1 MTLTSR
7 NERARKAC
15 LRMMALAC
23 AAGSALLLAPGA
35 ARAEAASEAAASAM
49 LEEVSDNAARLRMF
63 LQAMPK
69 GGDLH
74 NHLGGSV
81 YAEDFLEVAAQKGMC
96 ADVAIT
102 RIVAGPCGDDL
113 KIARMATERPFVFAR
128 LVDALSTRG
137 YQRGVGADE
146 VSGHTQF
153 FRSFDR
159 FGAASAGEN
168 GRWLA
173 LARQSAERNGVSYLE
188 LMLDPPGLIDFV
200 RGAGTAPLDEAGIA
214 ALYSAD
220 SAELAPL
227 LDGYVGEVDR
237 IEAEASA
244 RLSCEGKQADPACGV
259 AVHYLTYALRGFSP
273 RMVFRTLL
281 GSFALAHRDPRFV
294 GVNIVMP
301 EDDPV
306 ALRDYGLHM
315 AMFRFLEAKYPDVN
329 VTMHAGELALGLVPP
344 QDLADHI
351 ARAVASGAR
360 RIGHGTDIA
369 YEDDAPETLAR
380 MARERIAVE
389 VNLTSNAVILGVK
402 GGEHPIALYR
412 SMGVP
417 VALSTDDEGVLRSDM
432 TNEYRR
438 AVTEQGLGYAD
449 LKELARASL
458 EYSFVPGA
466 SLWREG
472 RLGEAVSACSASR
485 TAGRCKPFLAS
496 SEKARLQADLED
508 RFERFEHG
516 LDRFN
521 HPQGS

>member
-1 MTLTSR
+1 MLTSLS
-7 NERARKAC
+7 ERPSG
-15 LRMMALAC
+15 LRLRALAC
-23 AAGSALLLAPGA
+23 AAGAALSLVPAVASAD
-35 ARAEAASEAAASAM
+35 AASEAAASAM
-49 LEEVSDNAARLRMF
+49 LDQVSGNAARLRMF

-81 YAEDFLEVAAQKGMC
+81 YAEDFLGVAAQKGMC
-96 ADVAIT
+96 ADADIT
-102 RIVAGPCGDDL
+102 RIVPGPCGDDL
-113 KIARMATERPFVFAR
+113 QIAKMAAERPFVYAR

-188 LMLDPPGLIDFV
+188 LMLDPPGLAAFM
-200 RGAGTAPLDEAGIA
+200 RGAGSGPVDEAGIA
-214 ALYSAD
+214 ALYAKD

-227 LDGYVGEVDR
+227 LEGFVREVDG
-237 IEAEASA
+237 IESEANTQ
-244 RLSCEGKQADPACGV
+244 LSCGKAQADPACGV
-259 AVHYLTYALRGFSP
+259 AVHYLTYALRGFP
-273 RMVFRTLL
+273 PKVVFRTLL
-281 GSFALAHRDPRFV
+281 ASFALAHRDPRFV

-306 ALRDYGLHM
+306 ALRDYALHM

-344 QDLADHI
+344 ADLAGHI
-351 ARAVASGAR
+351 ASAVASGAR

-369 YEDDAPETLAR
+369 YEDKAPETLAR
-380 MARERIAVE
+380 MAREGIAVE

-417 VALSTDDEGVLRSDM
+417 VTLSTDDEGVLRSDM

-438 AVTEQGLGYAD
+438 AVTDQGLGYTD
-449 LKELARASL
+449 LKDLARASL
-458 EYSFVPGA
+458 EYAFVPGA

-472 RLGEAVSACSASR
+472 KPGVAVAACAASL
-485 TAGRCKPFLAS
+485 TGKRCQSFLAS
-496 SEKARLQADLED
+496 SEKARLQADLEG
-508 RFERFEHG
+508 RFDRFEHG
-516 LDRFN
+516 LGRFN
-521 HPQGS
+521 YPQGS

>member
-1 MTLTSR
+1 MLTSR
-7 NERARKAC
+7 NERPAGPR
-15 LRMMALAC
+15 LRALAW
-23 AAGSALLLAPGA
+23 LAGA
-35 ARAEAASEAAASAM
+35 ALSLVPAAVSADAASEAAASAM
-49 LEEVSDNAARLRMF
+49 LDQVSGNAARLRMF

-81 YAEDFLEVAAQKGMC
+81 YAEDFLDVAAQKGMC
-96 ADVAIT
+96 ADAGIT
-102 RIVAGPCGDDL
+102 RIVPGPCSDEL
-113 KIARMATERPFVFAR
+113 QIAKMASERPFVFAQ

-159 FGAASAGEN
+159 FGAASTGEN

-173 LARQSAERNGVSYLE
+173 LARQSAARNGVSYLE
-188 LMLDPPGLIDFV
+188 LMLDPPGMAAFV
-200 RGAGTAPLDEAGIA
+200 RAAGTGPADEAGIA
-214 ALYSAD
+214 ALYAKD

-227 LDGYVGEVDR
+227 LDGFVKDFDQ
-237 IEAEASA
+237 IESEANA
-244 RLSCEGKQADPACGV
+244 QLSCGTAAADPACDV
-259 AVHYLTYALRGFSP
+259 AVHYLTYAMRGFPP
-273 RMVFRTLL
+273 RMAWRTLL
-281 GSFALAHRDPRFV
+281 VSFAMAHRDPRVV

-315 AMFRFLEAKYPDVN
+315 AMFRFLEARYPDVS

-344 QDLADHI
+344 ADLADHI

-369 YEDDAPETLAR
+369 YEDKAPETLAR
-380 MARERIAVE
+380 MAREGIAVE

-438 AVTEQGLGYAD
+438 AVTDQGLGYAD
-449 LKELARASL
+449 LKSLARASL
-458 EYSFVPGA
+458 EYAFLPGA
-466 SLWREG
+466 SLWRD
-472 RLGEAVSACSASR
+472 RKLGTAVADCAASFESKH
-485 TAGRCKPFLAS
+485 CKPFLAAN
-496 SEKARLQADLED
+496 EKARLQADLETRFD
-508 RFERFEHG
+508 RFEHALG
-516 LDRFN
+516 RFN
-521 HPQGS
+521 YPQGS